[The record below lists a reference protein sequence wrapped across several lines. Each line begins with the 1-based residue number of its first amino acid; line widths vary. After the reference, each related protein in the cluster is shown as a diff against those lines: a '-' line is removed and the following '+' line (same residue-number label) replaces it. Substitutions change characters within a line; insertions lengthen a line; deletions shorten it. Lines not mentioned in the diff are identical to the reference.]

1 MQRAWV
7 RDDPVV
13 GDELIK
19 VYIHVRVDA
28 SSAGP
33 ANENLVVNH
42 DAPNHDVPG
51 ELAGA

>member
-1 MQRAWV
+1 MHQAWV

-33 ANENLVVNH
+33 ANENPVMNH
-42 DAPNHDVPG
+42 DAANDGLVVT
-51 ELAGA
+51 